1 MTRDIATLS
10 SNSIRPSR
18 RRTPRRAVNTETA
31 QVLTKGLSRLGGEAS
46 LLEGDQPAGEL
57 EQGEV
62 VLVLLRP
69 ADEQRPVAVEPG
81 VAGLHD
87 PAAGTPPGRAQLE
100 LDLFAAR
107 TDVRREA
114 ALVGERVHPG
124 VVVAAVET
132 QALRLLR
139 GRLGPLDRDR
149 VERRG

>member
-31 QVLTKGLSRLGGEAS
+31 QVLTKGLSRLVGEAS

-81 VAGLHD
+81 VAGLDD
-87 PAAGTPPGRAQLE
+87 PAAGTPPGRPA
-100 LDLFAAR
+100 
-107 TDVRREA
+107 
-114 ALVGERVHPG
+114 
-124 VVVAAVET
+124 
-132 QALRLLR
+132 
-139 GRLGPLDRDR
+139 PLPFFS
-149 VERRG
+149 